1 MNRLS
6 SEHWSNYWDKGTVTT
21 FYKKF
26 NDNYD
31 GEIKEHWQEAF
42 SQLSE
47 KSCIIDLATGNGAL
61 LSLLSQFAEK
71 NKLSYEGI
79 GIDFAELNPKIT
91 EKVINKHTRMI
102 ENTMIEDTGM
112 PKNSVDLAISQ
123 FGFEYADMA
132 LAVKELDR
140 ILKPKAQVNF
150 IMHAE
155 HSMIIND
162 GHNSLRQIELVNK
175 QLKLN
180 DIIRK
185 IIPAIHELRE
195 TGKQKFKARADRL
208 RDQLN
213 ESINTMTQFAE
224 TISDPS
230 YIDFYY
236 EHALG
241 LFKGQVSQTFSVQQ
255 KMDQL
260 DWVEAE
266 TASLK
271 LRMEDLTS
279 VAMSDAHNQKI
290 THLLNDIG
298 FQDIKIAP
306 FVYNNAVIGQ
316 TLIGNRV

>member
-6 SEHWSNYWDKGTVTT
+6 SKHWSNYWDKGTVTT

-42 SQLSE
+42 SLLPE
-47 KSCIIDLATGNGAL
+47 KACIIDLATGNGAL
-61 LSLLSQFAEK
+61 LSLLSQYAE
-71 NKLSYEGI
+71 NKQLPYEAI

-91 EKVINKHTRMI
+91 EKVINKHTRML
-102 ENTMIEDTGM
+102 ENTMIEDTGL
-112 PKNSVDLAISQ
+112 PAESVDLAISQ

-140 ILKPKAQVNF
+140 ILKPQAQVNF

-155 HSMIIND
+155 HSMIIYD

-185 IIPAIHELRE
+185 IIPAIHNLRE

-224 TISDPS
+224 TIADPS

-241 LFKGQVSQTFSVQQ
+241 LFKGQVSQNFSLQQ

-266 TASLK
+266 TVSLK

-279 VAMSDAHNQKI
+279 VAMSDGSNARI
-290 THLLNDIG
+290 TSLLESIG
-298 FQDIKIAP
+298 LQNVVIKP
-306 FVYNNAVIGQ
+306 FIYNNGIIGQ
-316 TLIGNRV
+316 TLKAARG